1 MSQLHDPEVTLSNF
15 QKLMKETNN
24 NPNATQLR
32 EFIKENFSAEAELEN
47 WSPTDWTKSP
57 KILNRIQDPNFR
69 EWLEDLNLIWKKL
82 SRKVKKEVSEN
93 PSRHSLIYVENGF
106 IAPGGRFTEYYY
118 WDSYWIIEGLLLS
131 DMHQTAKGMILNFLY
146 LVKTYG
152 FIPNGGRVY
161 YLMRS
166 QPPLLIPM
174 VDRYLEY
181 TNDHRFLYEIIG
193 ILEKEFAYWQR
204 DHAIEVEKNGV
215 TYKMSRYIVSSD
227 GPRPESYSEDYVL
240 AQGKSED
247 ERNSYYED
255 IKAAAESGW
264 DFSARWF
271 ITSNGAKGNL
281 TNMATRY
288 IIPVDLNAFLQ
299 KNARLLS
306 EFQLK
311 LGNIAKSRYYE
322 DIAKEYQVAIDNVL
336 WNEEKG
342 IWLDYDIKN
351 KKQRDIFYPTNLT
364 PLYTKSYDISRSRE
378 YADKMV
384 NYLNSIGIIDYM
396 GGTPTSLDPTG
407 EQWDYPNAWPP
418 LQSIIVKGLHETGW
432 EPATS
437 LAKELATR
445 WLRANH
451 AGFLTYGQMCEKYDA
466 VKPGECGGGG
476 EYQVQAGFGWT
487 NGVVFEL
494 LDLYSSVTST
504 DSETI
509 VACKDC
515 VDR

>member
-1 MSQLHDPEVTLSNF
+1 MRRIMLGRLFIGFLLASLADAATIRGASVKSGDLCDSQIYCQGELLKTIQLARLYEDSKTFVDMSQLHDPEVTLSNF

-174 VDRYLEY
+174 
-181 TNDHRFLYEIIG
+181 
-193 ILEKEFAYWQR
+193 
-204 DHAIEVEKNGV
+204 
-215 TYKMSRYIVSSD
+215 
-227 GPRPESYSEDYVL
+227 
-240 AQGKSED
+240 
-247 ERNSYYED
+247 
-255 IKAAAESGW
+255 
-264 DFSARWF
+264 
-271 ITSNGAKGNL
+271 
-281 TNMATRY
+281 
-288 IIPVDLNAFLQ
+288 
-299 KNARLLS
+299 
-306 EFQLK
+306 
-311 LGNIAKSRYYE
+311 KSRYYE